1 MSLSRKERDQL
12 AEVIQRE
19 NEMVLKVG
27 RMVRNAFILTLAF
40 AAVTYWGWSGMT
52 DPMFPNIPMSVRN
65 VAKWI
70 CFDWF
75 LILSGLFT
83 VLGFISHR
91 NGKKSVLKKIDLY
104 EEK

>member
-12 AEVIQRE
+12 AEIIQRE

-52 DPMFPNIPMSVRN
+52 DPMVS
-65 VAKWI
+65 
-70 CFDWF
+70 
-75 LILSGLFT
+75 
-83 VLGFISHR
+83 
-91 NGKKSVLKKIDLY
+91 
-104 EEK
+104 

>member
-1 MSLSRKERDQL
+1 MSLNRKERDQL

-19 NEMVLKVG
+19 NEMIIKVG
-27 RMVRNAFILTLAF
+27 RMVRNAFVLTLVF

-52 DPMFPNIPMSVRN
+52 DPMFPTIPMGVRN
-65 VAKWI
+65 VVKWI
-70 CFDWF
+70 ALMG
-75 LILSGLFT
+75 LILSGSFT

>member
-19 NEMVLKVG
+19 NEMIIKVG
-27 RMVRNAFILTLAF
+27 RMVRNVFVLTLVF

-52 DPMFPNIPMSVRN
+52 DPMFPTIPMSARN
-65 VAKWI
+65 VVKWI
-70 CFDWF
+70 ALIG
-75 LILSGLFT
+75 LILSGSFT

>member
-40 AAVTYWGWSGMT
+40 GAVTYWGWSGMT

-70 CFDWF
+70 PAWQNTPVPRTWSSTFPTTPAWG
-75 LILSGLFT
+75 SW
-83 VLGFISHR
+83 
-91 NGKKSVLKKIDLY
+91 
-104 EEK
+104 